1 MATQKIAI
9 TLPADTL
16 QHVDRWAKKLK
27 KSRSRLIAEQ
37 MEERLRQ
44 LEEAEVTRLYDETYQ
59 QEHARTENRTLAEEL
74 LGLSPEAKS
83 EEKW

>member
-9 TLPADTL
+9 TLPATTL
-16 QHVDRWAKKLK
+16 RHVDRWAKKLK

-59 QEHARTENRTLAEEL
+59 QVQARTENRELAEEL
-74 LGLSPEAKS
+74 LGLSPEAQS
-83 EEKW
+83 GEKW

>member
-9 TLPADTL
+9 TLPAATL

-27 KSRSRLIAEQ
+27 KSRSRLISEQ

-59 QEHARTENRTLAEEL
+59 HESARAENRTLAEEL
-74 LGLSPEAKS
+74 LGLSPEAESK
-83 EEKW
+83 EKW

>member
-9 TLPADTL
+9 TLPTATL
-16 QHVDRWAKKLK
+16 RHVDQWAKKLK

-59 QEHARTENRTLAEEL
+59 QEQARTENRTLAEEL
-74 LGLSPEAKS
+74 LGLSPEAESK
-83 EEKW
+83 EKW

>member
-1 MATQKIAI
+1 MATHKIAI

-16 QHVDRWAKKLK
+16 RHVDRWAKKLK

-37 MEERLRQ
+37 VEERLRQ

-59 QEHARTENRTLAEEL
+59 QEQALTENRALAEEML
-74 LGLSPEAKS
+74 DLAPES
-83 EEKW
+83 ERKEKW